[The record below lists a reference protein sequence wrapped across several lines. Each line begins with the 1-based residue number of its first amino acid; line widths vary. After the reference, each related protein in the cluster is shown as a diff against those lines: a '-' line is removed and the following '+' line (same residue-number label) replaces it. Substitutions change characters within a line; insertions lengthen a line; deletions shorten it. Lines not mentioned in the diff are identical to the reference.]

1 MPMITGRGSRVAVIR
16 PTRAYV
22 VLKDAHIADARCRS
36 QFYAAAD
43 EGEEPTL
50 VRLTVEDAKYW
61 LLEGVIAEI
70 A

>member
-1 MPMITGRGSRVAVIR
+1 MPTIPRRGSRVAVIR

-22 VLKDAHIADARCRS
+22 VLKDAHLADARGHS

-50 VRLTVEDAKYW
+50 VRLTAEDAKYW
-61 LLEGVIAEI
+61 LLEGVIAEQ
-70 A
+70 